1 LGHKRLSI
9 IDPIGGK
16 QPLSNEDGTIWIVFN
31 GVIYNYLELRAELIT
46 KGHKFKTYS
55 DTEVIIHS
63 YEEWGQECL
72 QKFNGMF
79 AFVIWDSKNK
89 LLWGARDRLGIKP
102 LYYFFNGQTFI
113 FASEIKAIL
122 ASGLIKPE
130 INLCGLKDYWTF
142 QFCLGDKTLFK
153 DIYKILPGYQ
163 FTIKQNGS
171 NLDFLSKEYW
181 DINFDYIDFEHH
193 EEYFSDKLLL
203 LLEDAIKIRLR
214 SDVPLGAHLSGGLDS
229 SSIVC
234 IISSLLGNSSI
245 KTFTGRFN
253 EGPAFD
259 ESHYAKLVAN
269 KLGTDYHEITLTADN
284 FKDTIETIIYYMDE
298 PAAGPGVFPQFF
310 VSKLAS
316 EKVKVVLGGQ
326 GGDEIFIG
334 YVRYL
339 IGYLEECLKGAIDE
353 TAKSGTYVVT
363 LQTIIPNLN
372 SLRNYKDFL
381 SYFWKEGLFD
391 SQEKRYFR
399 LIDRSEGMKDL
410 ISPDIL
416 NESVYSP
423 FQEFSNIFLKYK
435 NTSLINKMTY
445 FDIKASLPALLH
457 VEDRTSMANSLE
469 SRVPFLDHRIVQLMA
484 TIPPII
490 KFKNGEMKYLLKK
503 AVKNFV
509 PKEILNR
516 KDKMGFPVPLNK
528 WFRKELKNFILD
540 VLTDRKTIE
549 RGIFKRRAIEDILNK
564 QTKFGRVIWGIL
576 CLELWFRKF
585 ID

>member
-1 LGHKRLSI
+1 MCGIAGIWSKNLNSYDTEALISKMLISLKHRGPDDEGFYFDTKEPLGLGHKRLSI

-171 NLDFLSKEYW
+171 NLDFSSKEYW

-372 SLRNYKDFL
+372 SL
-381 SYFWKEGLFD
+381 
-391 SQEKRYFR
+391 
-399 LIDRSEGMKDL
+399 
-410 ISPDIL
+410 
-416 NESVYSP
+416 
-423 FQEFSNIFLKYK
+423 
-435 NTSLINKMTY
+435 
-445 FDIKASLPALLH
+445 
-457 VEDRTSMANSLE
+457 
-469 SRVPFLDHRIVQLMA
+469 
-484 TIPPII
+484 
-490 KFKNGEMKYLLKK
+490 
-503 AVKNFV
+503 
-509 PKEILNR
+509 
-516 KDKMGFPVPLNK
+516 
-528 WFRKELKNFILD
+528 
-540 VLTDRKTIE
+540 
-549 RGIFKRRAIEDILNK
+549 
-564 QTKFGRVIWGIL
+564 
-576 CLELWFRKF
+576 
-585 ID
+585 